1 MSKVPLKVFVSNF
14 MGVSSVPMVV
24 LLSIYVT
31 NSKALKKPVNV
42 IFVPKAKTQS
52 FLPSPNPQSLNL
64 PTPINAERLVFLLSG
79 YDPSIVEFL
88 FVGFSEGFAI
98 QYDGLRESSDA
109 KHLILALENPD
120 VVDIKI
126 KKELDADCLTCPFIA
141 YPFHPFCISPQ
152 GVVPKKTPGDFR
164 LIHNL
169 SNPKGFSVNDSIS
182 SDHSSVCYATTQ
194 DAIHHI

>member
-1 MSKVPLKVFVSNF
+1 M
-14 MGVSSVPMVV
+14 
-24 LLSIYVT
+24 
-31 NSKALKKPVNV
+31 
-42 IFVPKAKTQS
+42 
-52 FLPSPNPQSLNL
+52 

-152 GVVPKKTPGDFR
+152 GVVPKKTPVNFR